1 MVPRLNHHGHA
12 STCTEPSVTHL
23 RSRVTHRT
31 GAVHVWQ
38 MPASHQH
45 GLAAWTKHSA
55 AANARWLDAE
65 ETSSR
70 PVPSDRFSTLPGG
83 VTLRL
88 RLKQRLSER
97 ITRCLCLHRRRLR
110 HERGPRPVRCPL
122 RSGRRGP
129 RGTGSIRLDR
139 LVGSR
144 HRRDPFR
151 LCSSYVGAV
160 VLCPHSP
167 RASAFLDLST
177 TRYGV
182 LWKQGEDQEIRRPS
196 DPTRRLST

>member
-1 MVPRLNHHGHA
+1 LVPRLNHHGHA

-88 RLKQRLSER
+88 RLKAETLGENHALSVSAPPSFA
-97 ITRCLCLHRRRLR
+97 
-110 HERGPRPVRCPL
+110 PRARPASCSLPAAL
-122 RSGRRGP
+122 WSP
-129 RGTGSIRLDR
+129 WPSWYRLDKGRSPKLGEMPPSSMARKASSMSTGMFWRRESSGDDGMWR
-139 LVGSR
+139 LG
-144 HRRDPFR
+144 DGDAE
-151 LCSSYVGAV
+151 GAF
-160 VLCPHSP
+160 
-167 RASAFLDLST
+167 A
-177 TRYGV
+177 
-182 LWKQGEDQEIRRPS
+182 
-196 DPTRRLST
+196 